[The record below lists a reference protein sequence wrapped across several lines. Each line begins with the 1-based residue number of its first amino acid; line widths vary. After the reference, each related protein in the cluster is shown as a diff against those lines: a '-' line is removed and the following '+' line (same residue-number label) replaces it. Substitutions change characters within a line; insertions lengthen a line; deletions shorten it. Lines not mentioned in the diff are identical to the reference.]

1 MEKAQHN
8 NIDLTAGSTGEVES
22 VENVPYGEWM
32 TVTEMGKLLGL
43 QRTER
48 YWLVHKNVFETK
60 MILGKMRVNVASF
73 EDWYSRQIR
82 YHKITGEEPGRKVKE
97 VSYSAQDISE
107 LLGISEDRAYAL
119 IKENHLA
126 TETVNYRMRVPK
138 DLFDQW
144 YSRQTRYLTKEDR
157 ERNAELFESTI
168 TMPQMAR
175 LLGISRHTVYSILN
189 SKTFGEQFEI
199 IFVGGKKRITK
210 SSFNDFLKSQNK
222 YHLGGHADR
231 KQKRPSGLFSS
242 NTDDYS
248 SNRQGYKS
256 ADFLFGAEESAVYE
270 HESTDQF
277 FSVTGQ
283 LTDPAFWKNACL
295 GAYLPIA
302 VAARLAGISRQSIV
316 KHADRGRF
324 EIKNI
329 GGKNWICRQ
338 EFIEW
343 LDKRNQERRQKAW
356 LR

>member
-1 MEKAQHN
+1 MEKTQHN
-8 NIDLTAGSTGEVES
+8 NIDLPADSPREVEPAK
-22 VENVPYGEWM
+22 NIPCAEWM
-32 TVTEMGKLLGL
+32 TVTQMGKLLGL

-138 DLFDQW
+138 ALFDQF

-157 ERNAELFESTI
+157 ERNAELFETTI

-189 SKTFGEQFEI
+189 SKTFGGQLEI
-199 IFVGGKKRITK
+199 IVVGGKKRITK
-210 SSFNDFLKSQNK
+210 NSFNEFLKSQNK
-222 YHLGGHADR
+222 YHLGGDTYR
-231 KQKRPSGLFSS
+231 KQKRPSGLLSSNADDFSS
-242 NTDDYS
+242 G
-248 SNRQGYKS
+248 RQGYS
-256 ADFLFGAEESAVYE
+256 SDDFLFSTEESAASE
-270 HESTDQF
+270 PESANQF
-277 FSVTGQ
+277 FSETGQ
-283 LTDPAFWKNACL
+283 LTDPAFWQNASA

-302 VAARLAGISRQSIV
+302 VAASLAGISRQSIV
-316 KHADRGRF
+316 KHAERGRF

>member
-8 NIDLTAGSTGEVES
+8 NIDLTAGSTREVES

-119 IKENHLA
+119 IKKNHLA

-138 DLFDQW
+138 DLFDHW
-144 YSRQTRYLTKEDR
+144 YSRQARYLTKEDQ
-157 ERNAELFESTI
+157 ERNAELFETTI

-175 LLGISRHTVYSILN
+175 LLWR
-189 SKTFGEQFEI
+189 E
-199 IFVGGKKRITK
+199 R
-210 SSFNDFLKSQNK
+210 
-222 YHLGGHADR
+222 
-231 KQKRPSGLFSS
+231 SGLQ
-242 NTDDYS
+242 
-248 SNRQGYKS
+248 R
-256 ADFLFGAEESAVYE
+256 
-270 HESTDQF
+270 
-277 FSVTGQ
+277 
-283 LTDPAFWKNACL
+283 
-295 GAYLPIA
+295 
-302 VAARLAGISRQSIV
+302 AASMRS
-316 KHADRGRF
+316 
-324 EIKNI
+324 
-329 GGKNWICRQ
+329 
-338 EFIEW
+338 
-343 LDKRNQERRQKAW
+343 
-356 LR
+356 